1 MKIELKK
8 IQVFERMSEETNAFV
23 ADVYIEGKK
32 VGTAK
37 NDGHGGETF
46 LDFLYRND
54 ESTNPLVKKAVEY
67 IKGLPPETSDLGNGR
82 TFEIKMDFPLFVDLI
97 VEKHLKEK
105 ENKKK
110 EKLYTIG
117 IVFGKPDGFSYRYVT
132 YKGKPTLESIKNKV
146 GGLQFLQKEIDR
158 IKPQMKEGE
167 KFFNEDHLKSLGLK
181 V

>member
-23 ADVYIEGKK
+23 ADVFINGKK

-37 NDGHGGETF
+37 NDGQGGETY

-54 ESTNPLVKKAVEY
+54 ESNNQLVKDAVEY
-67 IKGLPPETSDLGNGR
+67 LKTLPPEVSDLGG
-82 TFEIKMDFPLFVDLI
+82 TPFEIKMDFPLYVDLI
-97 VEKHLKEK
+97 VEQFLKDK

-110 EKLYTIG
+110 EKYYTIG
-117 IVFGKPDGFSYRYVT
+117 FVFGKPNGYSYRYVT
-132 YKGKPTLESIKNKV
+132 YKGKPTLESIKSKV
-146 GGLQFLQKEIDR
+146 GGLQFLQKEVDR

-167 KFFNEDHLKSLGLK
+167 KFLNEDHLKKLGLK

>member
-23 ADVYIEGKK
+23 ADVHINGKK

-54 ESTNPLVKKAVEY
+54 ESNNQLVKDAIEY
-67 IKGLPPETSDLGNGR
+67 IKNLPPETSDLGNGE
-82 TFEIKMDFPLFVDLI
+82 TFQIKMDFPFYVDLI
-97 VEKHLKEK
+97 VEQFLKDKEQKKREK
-105 ENKKK
+105 Y
-110 EKLYTIG
+110 YTIG
-117 IVFGKPDGFSYRYVT
+117 FVFGKPNGYSYRYVS
-132 YKGKPTLESIKNKV
+132 YKGKPTLLSITQKV
-146 GGLQFLQKEIDR
+146 GGLQFLQKEVDR

-167 KFFNEDHLKSLGLK
+167 KFLNEEHLKSIGLN